1 MKDQSHKNIVSALAL
16 PTGKFLRVRK
26 VFAHIHKIYPKI
38 KSKHCISQ
46 TVWKLS
52 RQFGKFPDSLAR
64 FWTVLK
70 VLCFMC
76 RCYIIICCESN
87 NTLVWYMSQKQFK
100 HFWRKCREKFMH
112 FVRKVFAQKIL
123 PTGKLGLCRP
133 LGVSLGPFCPQTMGF
148 GGPEPPK
155 NDLFWPKMA
164 IFGHR

>member
-1 MKDQSHKNIVSALAL
+1 
-16 PTGKFLRVRK
+16 
-26 VFAHIHKIYPKI
+26 
-38 KSKHCISQ
+38 
-46 TVWKLS
+46 
-52 RQFGKFPDSLAR
+52 
-64 FWTVLK
+64 
-70 VLCFMC
+70 MC
-76 RCYIIICCESN
+76 RSYIIICCESN

-164 IFGHR
+164 ILGSPSDPKWVEYRILMNWKIKKVVAVCDETQNLNETEIFFRYQIFSIPNSILFSIPIFFWYRYRYFFRYKILRNRYQ